1 MLNKLDSH
9 SSLPTIQEIATNFR
23 LIGWINFGL
32 QLGLLVVSGLIVLF
46 AIADPNFNLKAQ
58 DPMSWFGL
66 FCAVVGLLF
75 LGVSLYWDWKYTRI
89 GKELQSDIPALHPK
103 KADVIRLL
111 WRGLTLNA
119 VGMILTLFGV
129 EAIVGGL
136 VARSLTQVEGLAIYN
151 ASQLIEPLD
160 MFVVQANIN
169 TILAQFVGII
179 SSAWLISRISY
190 HHH

>member
-9 SSLPTIQEIATNFR
+9 SSLPNIQEIATNFR

-32 QLGLLVVSGLIVLF
+32 QLSLLVVSGLIVLF

-58 DPMSWFGL
+58 DPMSWLGL
-66 FCAVVGLLF
+66 FCAVGGLLI
-75 LGVSLYWDWKYTRI
+75 LGISLYWDWRYTRI
-89 GKELQSDIPALHPK
+89 GKELHSANPALHPK

-111 WRGLTLNA
+111 WRGLTLNG

-129 EAIVGGL
+129 EAIVGTL

>member
-23 LIGWINFGL
+23 LAGWINFGV

-58 DPMSWFGL
+58 DAMSGLGL
-66 FCAVVGLLF
+66 FCGVGGLLV
-75 LGVSLYWDWKYTRI
+75 LGLSLYWDWNYTRI
-89 GKELQSDIPALHPK
+89 GKDLQNLNPALHPK
-103 KADVIRLL
+103 KADVISLL
-111 WRGLTLNA
+111 WRGLALNA
-119 VGMILTLFGV
+119 AGMILTLFGV
-129 EAIVGGL
+129 EVIVGTL
-136 VARSLTQVEGLAIYN
+136 VAKSLTQVEGLAIYN

-169 TILAQFVGII
+169 TIVAQFVGII